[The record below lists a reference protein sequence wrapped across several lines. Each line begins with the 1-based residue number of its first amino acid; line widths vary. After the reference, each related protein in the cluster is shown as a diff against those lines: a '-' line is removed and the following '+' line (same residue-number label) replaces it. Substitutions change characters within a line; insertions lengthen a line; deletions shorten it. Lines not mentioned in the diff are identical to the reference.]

1 MAISDTKL
9 RGLHGKPY
17 DGPSE
22 LTDADGLGI
31 RITPKGVISFQYR
44 YRFNGKQHRL
54 GIGRYPEVSLRDAR
68 LKVGEFKG
76 VLETGKDP
84 KVFKVQTKSRPTL
97 HDCLGY
103 WWENYVLMS
112 LRKSTQI
119 VYKRLVLDE
128 MEGVFEGLSIEDI
141 HVSKWVDFFTEQEQ
155 SNPKKARKLLV
166 HLRGAIDWCCRRQ
179 YIENSS
185 LLKLSP
191 REFGKKPRV
200 GETVLTYRQLAQ
212 IWLETDKTTATSSS
226 KRLVKALILYGARN
240 SEMREA
246 LSHEFDFVENIWTL
260 PAEKSK
266 TDKIIRRPI
275 FKQILPLLQE
285 ATAGGKDVLFP
296 GAYDRDAPLSI
307 GSTTRF
313 IRLLRDQLNIGNFTA
328 HDFRRTLATRLSEEG
343 IAPHVIEKMLGHDL
357 GGVLA
362 VYNKHDWLPEQKA
375 AYELYAERIFE
386 QIRYLNEG
394 KICQ

>member
-191 REFGKKPRV
+191 CEFGKKPRV

-275 FKQILPLLQE
+275 FKQILPLLKE
-285 ATAGGKDVLFP
+285 ATAGGKEVLFP

-343 IAPHVIEKMLGHDL
+343 VAPHVIEKMLGHDL

>member
-119 VYKRLVLDE
+119 VYKRLVLNE

-275 FKQILPLLQE
+275 FKQILPLLKE

-343 IAPHVIEKMLGHDL
+343 VAPHVIEKMLGHDL

>member
-54 GIGRYPEVSLRDAR
+54 GIGRYPEISLRDAR

-76 VLETGKDP
+76 VLEIGKDP
-84 KVFKVQTKSRPTL
+84 KIFKVQAKSRATL

-103 WWENYVLMS
+103 WWENYVLMA
-112 LRKSTQI
+112 LKKSTQI

-128 MEGVFEGLSIEDI
+128 MEGVFEGLAIEDI

-212 IWLETDKTTATSSS
+212 IWLETDKTTATASS

-260 PAEKSK
+260 PADKSK

-275 FKQILPLLQE
+275 FKQILPLLKE
-285 ATAGGKDVLFP
+285 ATAAGKDVLFP

-307 GSTTRF
+307 GSSTRF

-343 IAPHVIEKMLGHDL
+343 VAPHVIEKMLGHDL

-362 VYNKHDWLPEQKA
+362 IYNKHDWLPEQKA

-386 QIRYLNEG
+386 QIKLISG
-394 KICQ
+394 